1 MVRRSLW
8 GSERFISVP
17 DDPAR
22 YLYLYLLTCPHQTSS
37 GCFVLKEAYA
47 LADLDM
53 AGADWTAAKYR
64 KAKAALITSGLIMAD
79 DATGE
84 ILITRWW
91 KDNSPNNESWF
102 GGARKQCEAISS
114 GDLRIAALE
123 ALEAC
128 WAGFNA
134 GRSQAAATS
143 LSHRMTPGVPRRRKA
158 ARHRQPTGC
167 PGMST
172 TASPHP
178 VPTLPRDYGHTN
190 TETNT

>member
-1 MVRRSLW
+1 MPASARKASRPFTMVRRSVW
-8 GSERFISVP
+8 GSERFVSLP
-17 DDPAR
+17 ADPAR

-64 KAKAALITSGLIMAD
+64 QAKTALTNSGLIMAD

-114 GDLRIAALE
+114 SDLRAAAQE

-128 WAGFNA
+128 WADFQA
-134 GRSQAAATS
+134 GRSQAVATA
-143 LSHRMTPGVPRRRKA
+143 LGHRTSPGVGVDEKLRALGNRIG
-158 ARHRQPTGC
+158 ARQ
-167 PGMST
+167 
-172 TASPHP
+172 
-178 VPTLPRDYGHTN
+178 
-190 TETNT
+190 

>member
-1 MVRRSLW
+1 MSAARKASRPFTMVRRSLW
-8 GSERFISVP
+8 GSERFVSLP

-22 YLYLYLLTCPHQTSS
+22 YLYLYLLTCQHQTSS

-53 AGADWTAAKYR
+53 TGATWTTASYR
-64 KAKAALITSGLIMAD
+64 KAKGALVASGLIMAD

-114 GDLRIAALE
+114 EALRTAAQDS
-123 ALEAC
+123 LEAC
-128 WAGFNA
+128 WADFQA
-134 GRSQAAATS
+134 GRSQAAATA
-143 LSHRMTPGVPRRRKA
+143 LGQR
-158 ARHRQPTGC
+158 
-167 PGMST
+167 
-172 TASPHP
+172 ASPGAP
-178 VPTLPRDYGHTN
+178 VDERLRVLGNRLGPRA
-190 TETNT
+190 